1 MNYDLLKKMAKE
13 RGFSMVDISLLIDM
27 PKRTFQW
34 QIKNERL
41 SVSKFLEIVDLLGL
55 TNDEVLEI
63 LNLK

>member
-41 SVSKFLEIVDLLGL
+41 SISKFLEIVDLLGL
-55 TNDEVLEI
+55 TEDEVLEI

>member
-13 RGFSMVDISLLIDM
+13 RGFSMVDISLLIDI

-34 QIKNERL
+34 QMKNERL
-41 SVSKFLEIVDLLGL
+41 SVWKLLEIVDLLGL
-55 TNDEVLEI
+55 TEDEVLEV

>member
-34 QIKNERL
+34 QMKNERL
-41 SVSKFLEIVDLLGL
+41 SVWKFLEIVDLLGL
-55 TNDEVLEI
+55 TEDEVLEV